1 MAWDDSEFT
10 SPDYSMYEGDP
21 NFSDYLGDSNYTFDP
36 SFTDYYGD
44 SSFMPEGYESMGYE
58 NPTFDLY
65 DQLAQSGIIGQDSYG
80 MPDLSALYAMDPEM
94 ASDIG
99 AGTEYS
105 PDQLQGLA
113 SNLSSPMQST
123 LQTAMAA
130 DPVAAAGIQQVGP
143 GMYLDSSGKLLDE
156 VQLQDKLTQISQPS
170 TGQMRGFQSSPFGT
184 SPYTNDI
191 GITGMYSPSGDP
203 RSQQFMTLTRDELSN
218 SGGVGTPLGE
228 GLTDPYMAERA
239 QESGPN
245 YGALMKLLNTS
256 FGSMGSPNTSSA
268 SKTATLPLQQ
278 RDAQGNLTK
287 AQTGLNTAA
296 MMAMIGEAMRNK
308 SVNATP
314 GAGDLRG
321 ADAWSVGRAAGSGRK
336 KKAEGGLAAYA
347 KGGHVS
353 DPYSHG
359 GQADTVKALLSGGEY
374 VMDADVVSSLGDG
387 DTNAGAFKLDQ
398 MRQAV
403 RKHKRSAP
411 SGKIPPKAKSPLEY
425 MKGAK

>member
-1 MAWDDSEFT
+1 M
-10 SPDYSMYEGDP
+10 
-21 NFSDYLGDSNYTFDP
+21 
-36 SFTDYYGD
+36 
-44 SSFMPEGYESMGYE
+44 
-58 NPTFDLY
+58 
-65 DQLAQSGIIGQDSYG
+65 
-80 MPDLSALYAMDPEM
+80 LSAIMR
-94 ASDIG
+94 
-99 AGTEYS
+99 
-105 PDQLQGLA
+105 
-113 SNLSSPMQST
+113 
-123 LQTAMAA
+123 
-130 DPVAAAGIQQVGP
+130 AGI
-143 GMYLDSSGKLLDE
+143 
-156 VQLQDKLTQISQPS
+156 
-170 TGQMRGFQSSPFGT
+170 
-184 SPYTNDI
+184 
-191 GITGMYSPSGDP
+191 
-203 RSQQFMTLTRDELSN
+203 
-218 SGGVGTPLGE
+218 
-228 GLTDPYMAERA
+228 
-239 QESGPN
+239 
-245 YGALMKLLNTS
+245 
-256 FGSMGSPNTSSA
+256 GSMGSPNTSSA

-336 KKAEGGLAAYA
+336 KKAEGGLVAYA

-374 VMDADVVSSLGDG
+374 VMDADIVSSLGDG
-387 DTNAGAFKLDQ
+387 DTNAGAAKLDQ

>member
-10 SPDYSMYEGDP
+10 SPDYSMYE
-21 NFSDYLGDSNYTFDP
+21 GDSNYTFDP

-65 DQLAQSGIIGQDSYG
+65 DQLARSGIIGQDSYG

-105 PDQLQGLA
+105 SDQLQGLA

-143 GMYLDSSGKLLDE
+143 GMYLDSSGQLLDE

-170 TGQMRGFQSSPFGT
+170 MGQMRGFQSNPFGT

-191 GITGMYSPSGDP
+191 GITGMYSPSGDH

-245 YGALMKLLNTS
+245 YGALMKLLNSS

-296 MMAMIGEAMRNK
+296 MMAMIGEALRNK

-336 KKAEGGLAAYA
+336 KKAEGGLVAYA

-374 VMDADVVSSLGDG
+374 VMDADIVSSLGDG
-387 DTNAGAFKLDQ
+387 DTNAGAAKLDQ